1 MAYAQTAH
9 SKGAASAP
17 PLQSAPQRQLR
28 TRPVDGSKPLFI
40 VRSAKDLEVLAVR
53 TQGLGSGFQS
63 WVSAVFGLDL
73 QLHSLACL
81 CPLFLPVFPL
91 PSRRA
96 PRQAL
101 LSSASPLCIHST
113 VDVRL
118 FCVLIPIFLS
128 VVAAVSH
135 SVCVK

>member
-53 TQGLGSGFQS
+53 TQGLSLGFPS
-63 WVSAVFGLDL
+63 WISAVLGLDL
-73 QLHSLACL
+73 QLHSLAFLCL
-81 CPLFLPVFPL
+81 LLLSVFLW

-96 PRQAL
+96 SCQL
-101 LSSASPLCIHST
+101 LLLLASPLCIQST
-113 VDVRL
+113 VHVRL
-118 FCVLIPIFLS
+118 SCDLIYICLPVI
-128 VVAAVSH
+128 AAVSH